1 MGTEFQNKCEECL
14 NCSNIDEIEFKKNN
28 SNNNK
33 KLKSARNILRKN
45 NDNDLTFLD
54 NNTEKS
60 VLIITNP
67 KLYEKMLKGEKLHL
81 ILEPL
86 TSFSNNNLIIIIQKL
101 FSEIEQI
108 KKDEKNSV
116 CIFYEKIYNDIINK
130 GIIDNMIKIDLGF
143 YTKVKFN
150 LIYVIEII
158 TEIYHYFIYHV
169 SDGLSPYNLH
179 YWDFVKDTV
188 NYMKEKI
195 KDLNDTLEETYN
207 FIYENKLK
215 NPNHMVNIHITT
227 NDFNLQMDQE

>member
-1 MGTEFQNKCEECL
+1 MGAEFQNKCEECM
-14 NCSNIDEIEFKKNN
+14 NCSNVDEVEFKKNN
-28 SNNNK
+28 SYNNT
-33 KLKSARNILRKN
+33 KLKSARINQHKN
-45 NDNDLTFLD
+45 HDKDLTFLD
-54 NNTEKS
+54 NNTEKA
-60 VLIITNP
+60 VLILTNS
-67 KLYEKMLKGEKLHL
+67 KLYEKMLKGEKLHS

-130 GIIDNMIKIDLGF
+130 EIIDNLIKYDLGF

-150 LIYVIEII
+150 LIYIIEII
-158 TEIYHYFIYHV
+158 TEIYHYFIYHI
-169 SDGLSPYNLH
+169 SDGINPYNLH

-188 NYMKEKI
+188 NYIKEKI
-195 KDLNDTLEETYN
+195 KDLNDTLVETYN

-215 NPNHMVNIHITT
+215 NPNNTVNIHITT
-227 NDFNLQMDQE
+227 NEFNLQMDQ

>member
-1 MGTEFQNKCEECL
+1 MGAEFQNKCEECI
-14 NCSNIDEIEFKKNN
+14 NCSNVDEVEFKKNN
-28 SNNNK
+28 SYNNT
-33 KLKSARNILRKN
+33 KLKSARINQHKN
-45 NDNDLTFLD
+45 HDKDLTFLD
-54 NNTEKS
+54 NNTEKA
-60 VLIITNP
+60 VLILTNS
-67 KLYEKMLKGEKLHL
+67 KLYEKMLKGEKLHS

-130 GIIDNMIKIDLGF
+130 EIIDNLIKYDLGF

-150 LIYVIEII
+150 LIYIIEII
-158 TEIYHYFIYHV
+158 TEIYHYFIYHI
-169 SDGLSPYNLH
+169 SDGISPYNLH

-195 KDLNDTLEETYN
+195 KDLNDTLVETYN

-215 NPNHMVNIHITT
+215 NPNNTVNIHITT
-227 NDFNLQMDQE
+227 NEFNLQMDQ